1 VVVDTEFASS
11 YDFGIG
17 RFLDR
22 AKRDAMT
29 GAKLFVST
37 FALFLLIGRGG
48 IAAEPP
54 SDDLSVKLAERLA
67 PLISKHEGDVSVAIQ
82 NLSGEGTFRHRAEQP
97 MATASLIKLPLMVTA
112 YRQIDT
118 GKLDPDAPI
127 RLREE
132 DKVPGSGILTDHFS
146 AGLRLSLVDA
156 IRLMIRYS
164 DNTATNLV
172 ATQTGLEATAETMEQ
187 LGLPHTKLHSLVYR
201 RETSRFPER
210 SKRFGLGS
218 TSADE
223 MIQLLEQLHRGE
235 IAGKAS
241 CEAMLEHLRACE
253 DSSKLAA
260 GLPAAAALAHKTGAV
275 SSVRTDAGIVYGPG
289 EGQAFAI
296 CVLTENNRD
305 RRWTDDNAADRL
317 IASIAKRTY
326 EVFYGADAGP
336 EPVPPS
342 ELKLGDHGKLVEDL
356 QRTLNDRLDP
366 SPELS
371 IDGDFGPMTQS
382 AVLRFQRSKGLEA
395 SGVVGRETFA
405 ALGTLIDRDAPPP
418 APETVNAQWPEKRP
432 ADAIEGAPFVTA
444 KSWVIVD
451 AANGKQLAGFR
462 ENQSRPMAST
472 TKVMTARVVAT
483 LAENDETV
491 WDQPVTFSQRADETV
506 GSTCGL
512 RAGETLAV
520 RDLLYGLLLPSG
532 NDAAVALAEHFGGQ
546 RDRLAKAFP
555 EGNFDA
561 ASAYDRFLE
570 AMNLSAERLG
580 LQETHFVNPH
590 GLTEPNHRAS
600 ASDLAKLALAAMKD
614 AMIRKV
620 VATPQYGCSVE
631 GASGYRRDLAWYN
644 TNRLLKI
651 EGYRGVKT
659 GTTSAAGA
667 CLISLGQRDD
677 RGRVIVVLGSAS
689 SDARYADTRNL
700 FRWTWQQHTVDQ
712 P

>member
-1 VVVDTEFASS
+1 
-11 YDFGIG
+11 
-17 RFLDR
+17 
-22 AKRDAMT
+22 MT
-29 GAKLFVST
+29 GAKLFVLP
-37 FALFLLIGRGG
+37 FAFFLLIIQGG

-54 SDDLSVKLAERLA
+54 TDDLSVKLAESLE
-67 PLISKHEGDVSVAIQ
+67 PLISEHDGDVGVAIK
-82 NLSGEGTFRHRAEQP
+82 NLSGEGSFRYHADKP
-97 MATASLIKLPLMVTA
+97 MATASLIKLPLMVAA
-112 YRQIDT
+112 YRQIDA
-118 GKLDPDAPI
+118 GKLDPDSSI

-146 AGLRLSLVDA
+146 AGLRLSLIDA

-172 ATQTGLEATAETMEQ
+172 AAQTGLKSTAETMER
-187 LGLPHTKLHSLVYR
+187 LGLPNTKLHSLVYR
-201 RETSRFPER
+201 RDTSQFPER

-218 TSADE
+218 TTADE
-223 MIQLLEQLHRGE
+223 LLELLEKLHRGK
-235 IAGKAS
+235 IASKAS
-241 CEAMLEHLRACE
+241 CDAMLQHLRVC
-253 DSSKLAA
+253 DDQSKLAA
-260 GLPAAAALAHKTGAV
+260 GLPEGTTLAHKTGAV
-275 SSVRTDAGIVYGPG
+275 SSIRTDAGIVYGPD
-289 EGQAFAI
+289 EGQAFAV

-305 RRWTDDNAADRL
+305 RRWSDDNAANRL

-326 EVFYGADAGP
+326 EAFYGSDVRP
-336 EPVPPS
+336 DFVPPS

-366 SPELS
+366 SPDLS

-382 AVLRFQRSKGLEA
+382 AVLRFQKSKGLES
-395 SGVVGRETFA
+395 SGVVARETFA

-418 APETVNAQWPEKRP
+418 APETTNAQWPEKRP
-432 ADAIEGAPFVTA
+432 ADPTEGAPFVTA

-451 AANGKQLAGFR
+451 AATGKKLAGFK

-483 LAENDETV
+483 LAENDQSV
-491 WDQPVTFSQRADETV
+491 WDQSVTFSRRADETV

-512 RAGETLAV
+512 RVGESLPV

-532 NDAAVALAEHFGGQ
+532 NDASVALAEHFGGQ
-546 RDRLAKAFP
+546 RDRLAETFP
-555 EGNFDA
+555 EGKFGA
-561 ASAYDRFLE
+561 PSAYERFLE

-580 LQETHFVNPH
+580 LEETHFVNPH
-590 GLTEPNHRAS
+590 GLTEPNHQAS
-600 ASDLAKLALAAMKD
+600 ASDLAKLALATVENPV
-614 AMIRKV
+614 IRKV
-620 VATPQYGCSVE
+620 VATPQYGCIVE

-667 CLISLGQRDD
+667 CLISLGERDD
-677 RGRVIVVLGSAS
+677 RARVIVVLGSAS
-689 SDARYADTRNL
+689 SDARYTDTRNL
-700 FRWTWQQHTVDQ
+700 FRWTWQQHAVDQ
-712 P
+712 R